1 MIKNIKLKELHAIL
15 DLKYASRISALI
27 NLFIHLFIFIDSF
40 SFIYLSVYLIT
51 KLHQARQY
59 V

>member
-27 NLFIHLFIFIDSF
+27 NLFIFIDSF